1 MNDPRV
7 TEAVELLK
15 SRDLKKRMTALDLA
29 QHLEGREAL
38 ALLLKALHDQS
49 WTLRDH
55 AIPKIIAKGPQA
67 IVPILRHLTSGV
79 WYTRAALAKV
89 LHSTGDHRAAVPL
102 FLLLSDSNKSVAEEA
117 QKALKNIVQ
126 RTDPELLWEQAD
138 GLSKSQREHY
148 LGYLKK
154 ELPNQPQKISRIRDK
169 EPSTF
174 SGTEDGSQT
183 DAGTS
188 LQQLRKAVKAA
199 LKQSSDVEYDEF

>member
-15 SRDLKKRMTALDLA
+15 SRDLKKRITALELA

-79 WYTRAALAKV
+79 WYTRAALAQV
-89 LHSTGDHRAAVPL
+89 LYSTGDHRAAVPL
-102 FLLLSDSNKSVAEEA
+102 FLLLDDSNKSVAEEA
-117 QKALKNIVQ
+117 QKALRAIIH
-126 RTDPELLWEQAD
+126 RTDPEILWEQAEV
-138 GLSKSQREHY
+138 LSGSQREHY
-148 LGYLKK
+148 QGYLKK
-154 ELPNQPQKISRIRDK
+154 ELTNQPQKLSRFQDQEILKSDNA
-169 EPSTF
+169 E
-174 SGTEDGSQT
+174 EDSKT
-183 DAGTS
+183 DPGAS
-188 LQQLRKAVKAA
+188 LQQLRKAVKTA
-199 LKQSSDVEYDEF
+199 LKQSSDVEYDEL

>member
-15 SRDLKKRMTALDLA
+15 SRDLKKRMTALDMA

-55 AIPKIIAKGPQA
+55 AIPRIIAKGPQA

-79 WYTRAALAKV
+79 WYTRAALAQV
-89 LHSTGDHRAAVPL
+89 LYSTGDHRAAVPL
-102 FLLLSDSNKSVAEEA
+102 FLLLDDSNISVAEEA
-117 QKALKNIVQ
+117 QRALKAIIH
-126 RTDPELLWEQAD
+126 RTDPEMLWEQAD

-154 ELPNQPQKISRIRDK
+154 ELHNQPQMLSRIHDK
-169 EPSTF
+169 EPLTSG
-174 SGTEDGSQT
+174 GTEDDPQS
-183 DAGTS
+183 DAGAS

>member
-29 QHLEGREAL
+29 QKLEGREAL

-79 WYTRAALAKV
+79 WYTRAALAQV
-89 LHSTGDHRAAVPL
+89 LCSTGDHRAAVPL
-102 FLLLSDSNKSVAEEA
+102 FLLLDDSNKSVAEEA
-117 QKALKNIVQ
+117 HKALKAIIH
-126 RTDPELLWEQAD
+126 RTDPEILWEQAE
-138 GLSKSQREHY
+138 GLPGSQREHY

-154 ELPNQPQKISRIRDK
+154 ELHNQPQELSRIRDK
-169 EPSTF
+169 EPLP
-174 SGTEDGSQT
+174 SGATEDDPQA
-183 DAGTS
+183 DAGAS